1 MFNEKRGLIEKEGE
15 NIGEIFL
22 RCIFFKNI
30 LIDCYLLFLVTEIII
45 EIVYTKIESSLVKN
59 RSKTRDSLL

>member
-30 LIDCYLLFLVTEIII
+30 LIDCYLLFLVT
-45 EIVYTKIESSLVKN
+45 K
-59 RSKTRDSLL
+59 